1 MATRQLGCCGIEI
14 TRVGLGAWAMG
25 GGGWL
30 FGWGPQDDEASIAAI
45 RHAVGLGIN
54 WIDTAPAYGLGHSEE
69 IVGRAVQGMTR
80 RPFIATKCSR
90 VWDERGNLGSNLKAD
105 SIQREAEASLRR
117 LQLDVI
123 DLYQIHWAM
132 PDEDIEEGWSAV
144 ADLIRQGKVR
154 YGGVS
159 NFSVAQLERIRK
171 IHPVASVQPPYSM
184 LVRGIEQDLLA
195 YCAAHRIGVVCYSPM
210 YKGLLTGR
218 FNRERLQHLAEDDHR
233 RKDPRFQ
240 EPQISTNL
248 KLVERLVP
256 LAQREGRTLGEL
268 AVAWV
273 LRRPEVTSA
282 IVGARSAAQV
292 DEFVAA
298 GDWALTAEIVSRI
311 EELLTQTA

>member
-1 MATRQLGCCGIEI
+1 MKTRTLGWTGVELTTI
-14 TRVGLGAWAMG
+14 GLGTWAMG
-25 GGGWL
+25 GSGWQ
-30 FGWGPQDDEASIAAI
+30 FSWGPQDDVQSTGAI
-45 RHAVGLGIN
+45 HRAIERGIN

-105 SIQREAEASLRR
+105 SVQREAEASLRR
-117 LQLDVI
+117 LRLDVI

-256 LAQREGRTLGEL
+256 IAQREGRTLGEL

-298 GDWALTAEIVSRI
+298 GDWSLPAGLESQI
-311 EELLTQTA
+311 EGLLAQSA

>member
-1 MATRQLGCCGIEI
+1 MKTRKLGWTGVELTTI
-14 TRVGLGAWAMG
+14 GLGTWAMG
-25 GGGWL
+25 GSGWQ
-30 FGWGPQDDEASIAAI
+30 FSWGPQDDAQSIGAI
-45 RHAVGLGIN
+45 HRAIERGIN

-69 IVGRAVQGMTR
+69 MVGRAVRAMAG

-90 VWDERGNLGSNLKAD
+90 VWDERGTLGSNLKAE

-117 LQLDVI
+117 LQVDVI

-144 ADLIRQGKVR
+144 AGLIRQGKVR

-159 NFSVAQLERIRK
+159 NFSVSQLERIRT
-171 IHPVASVQPPYSM
+171 IHPIASVQPPYSM

-195 YCAAHRIGVVCYSPM
+195 YCAAHQIGVVCYSPM

-218 FNRERLQHLAEDDHR
+218 FNKERLQRLAEDDHR

-240 EPQISTNL
+240 EPQISANL
-248 KLVERLVP
+248 KLVEDLSPLV
-256 LAQREGRTLGEL
+256 RKEGRTLGEL
-268 AVAWV
+268 AIAWV

-282 IVGARSAAQV
+282 IVGARSAEQV

-298 GDWALTAEIVSRI
+298 GDWSLPAELESRI
-311 EELLTQTA
+311 ERLLAQPA

>member
-1 MATRQLGCCGIEI
+1 MKTRKLGWTGVELTTI
-14 TRVGLGAWAMG
+14 GLGTWAMG
-25 GGGWL
+25 GSGWQ
-30 FGWGPQDDEASIAAI
+30 FSWGPQDDAQSIGAI
-45 RHAVGLGIN
+45 RRAIDRGIN

-69 IVGRAVQGMTR
+69 IVGRAVRAMAG

-90 VWDERGNLGSNLKAD
+90 VWDERGTLGSNLKAD

-117 LQLDVI
+117 LQVDVI

-144 ADLIRQGKVR
+144 AGLIRQGKVR

-159 NFSVAQLERIRK
+159 NFSVSQLERIRK
-171 IHPVASVQPPYSM
+171 IHPIASVQPPYSM

-195 YCAAHRIGVVCYSPM
+195 YCAAHQIGVVCYSPM

-218 FNRERLQHLAEDDHR
+218 FNRERLQRLAEDDHR

-240 EPQISTNL
+240 EPQISANL
-248 KLVERLVP
+248 KLVEDLSPLVR
-256 LAQREGRTLGEL
+256 REGRTLGEL
-268 AVAWV
+268 AIAWV

-282 IVGARSAAQV
+282 IVGARSAEQV

-298 GDWALTAEIVSRI
+298 GDWSLPAELESRI
-311 EELLTQTA
+311 ERLLAQPA

>member
-1 MATRQLGCCGIEI
+1 MKTRKLGWTGVELTTI
-14 TRVGLGAWAMG
+14 GLGTWAMG
-25 GGGWL
+25 GSGWQ
-30 FGWGPQDDEASIAAI
+30 FSWGPQDDAQSIGAI
-45 RHAVGLGIN
+45 RRAIDRGIN

-69 IVGRAVQGMTR
+69 IVGRAVRAMAG

-90 VWDERGNLGSNLKAD
+90 VWDERGTLGSNLKAD

-117 LQLDVI
+117 LQVDVI

-132 PDEDIEEGWSAV
+132 PDEDIEEGWSAI
-144 ADLIRQGKVR
+144 AGLIRQGKMR

-159 NFSVAQLERIRK
+159 NFSVSQLERIRK
-171 IHPVASVQPPYSM
+171 IHPIASVQPPYSM

-195 YCAAHRIGVVCYSPM
+195 YCAAHQIGVVCYSPM

-218 FNRERLQHLAEDDHR
+218 FNRERLQRLAEDDHR

-240 EPQISTNL
+240 EPQISANL
-248 KLVERLVP
+248 KLVEDLSPLVR
-256 LAQREGRTLGEL
+256 QEGRTLGEL
-268 AVAWV
+268 AIAWV

-282 IVGARSAAQV
+282 IVGARSAEQV

-298 GDWALTAEIVSRI
+298 GDWSLPAELESRI
-311 EELLTQTA
+311 ERLLAQPA

>member
-1 MATRQLGCCGIEI
+1 MRTRKLGWTGAELTTI
-14 TRVGLGAWAMG
+14 GLGTWAMG
-25 GGGWL
+25 GSGWQ
-30 FGWGPQDDEASIAAI
+30 FSWGPQDDAQSIGAI
-45 RHAVGLGIN
+45 HRATELGIN

-69 IVGRAVQGMTR
+69 IVGRAVRSMAH
-80 RPFIATKCSR
+80 RPFVATKCSR
-90 VWDERGNLGSNLKAD
+90 VWDERGTLGSNLKAD

-117 LQLDVI
+117 LQVDVI

-144 ADLIRQGKVR
+144 AGLIRQGKVR

-171 IHPVASVQPPYSM
+171 IHPIASVQPPYSM

-195 YCAAHRIGVVCYSPM
+195 YCATHRIGVVCYSPM

-218 FNRERLQHLAEDDHR
+218 FDRERLQRLAEDDHR
-233 RKDPRFQ
+233 RRDPRFQ
-240 EPQISTNL
+240 EPQISVNL
-248 KLVERLVP
+248 KLVEDLSP
-256 LAQREGRTLGEL
+256 LARQAGRTLGEL
-268 AVAWV
+268 AIAWV

-292 DEFVAA
+292 DEFAAA
-298 GDWALTAEIVSRI
+298 GDWPLPAELQAEI
-311 EELLTQTA
+311 EELLARPA

>member
-1 MATRQLGCCGIEI
+1 VKTRKLGWTGVELTTI
-14 TRVGLGAWAMG
+14 GLGTWAMG
-25 GGGWL
+25 GSGWQ
-30 FGWGPQDDEASIAAI
+30 FSWGPQDDAQSIGAI
-45 RHAVGLGIN
+45 RRAIDRGIN

-69 IVGRAVQGMTR
+69 IVGRAVRAMAG

-90 VWDERGNLGSNLKAD
+90 VWDERGTLGSNLKAD

-117 LQLDVI
+117 LQVDVI

-132 PDEDIEEGWSAV
+132 PDEDIEEGWSAI
-144 ADLIRQGKVR
+144 AGLIRQGKVR

-159 NFSVAQLERIRK
+159 NFSVSQLERIRK
-171 IHPVASVQPPYSM
+171 IHPIASVQPPYSM

-195 YCAAHRIGVVCYSPM
+195 YCAAHQIGVVCYSPM

-218 FNRERLQHLAEDDHR
+218 FDRERLQRLAEDDHR

-240 EPQISTNL
+240 EPQISANL
-248 KLVERLVP
+248 KLVEDLSPLVR
-256 LAQREGRTLGEL
+256 QEGRTLGEL
-268 AVAWV
+268 AIAWV

-282 IVGARSAAQV
+282 IVGARSAEQV

-298 GDWALTAEIVSRI
+298 GDWSLPAELESRI
-311 EELLTQTA
+311 ERLLAQPA